1 MRRERP
7 RRAAA
12 GATGD
17 RGGDP
22 GTRGGSRRGVVRT
35 EHFGQKTLL
44 VCMRGTSL
52 WAAPCVRNARGESNR
67 IHIRRRDYGCCRGSA
82 DSNSARRAH
91 GSHEGRSRRSRSSA
105 L

>member
-52 WAAPCVRNARGESNR
+52 CPTGSTGCPWQKARGQR
-67 IHIRRRDYGCCRGSA
+67 PKCVFLY
-82 DSNSARRAH
+82 
-91 GSHEGRSRRSRSSA
+91 